1 MTFNIGDT
9 VKYNCNGK
17 IRFGYIGDKRAAKG
31 SLMPCL
37 VYNYFYTLKNKL
49 QPPLM
54 PDNGNNNR
62 YLNYSKILLIERQ
75 CNGL

>member
-1 MTFNIGDT
+1 MKFKIGDT
-9 VKYNCNGK
+9 VKYNCKGK
-17 IRFGYIGDKRAAKG
+17 VRFGYIGDKKAAEG
-31 SLMPCL
+31 NGYL

-62 YLNYSKILLIERQ
+62 YLNYSKILLTERIKK
-75 CNGL
+75 